1 MEDLGRLDV
10 SVIILALVARI
21 GPSEISFGILFRAS
35 HLTDQEAAAERTER
49 HETGA
54 IPLDG
59 FLIMLN
65 SFSNKRA
72 AKIERALIEAHQKK
86 AIAAALS
93 GELAPQRAALVL
105 SLIAGFQVMRQ
116 MIGLS
121 ALAEAD
127 LKTPVR
133 ILQPVLQ
140 QLVEGNQTRGTKPP
154 RKTE

>member
-1 MEDLGRLDV
+1 M
-10 SVIILALVARI
+10 
-21 GPSEISFGILFRAS
+21 
-35 HLTDQEAAAERTER
+35 
-49 HETGA
+49 
-54 IPLDG
+54 
-59 FLIMLN
+59 
-65 SFSNKRA
+65 
-72 AKIERALIEAHQKK
+72 HQ

-127 LKTPVR
+127 PKTLAR

-140 QLVEGNQTRGTKPP
+140 QLVEGKQARDNRSSSAH
-154 RKTE
+154 